1 MERKVHSWTP
11 HEDELLVGCLK
22 EIVVEGGLDFEN
34 ISKPFLYKTIENMIN
49 DGSNGSVIKANDI
62 CMRMKTMKNDWL
74 TIYDMIHIQENPGFQ
89 WDSEKNCIVAEDN
102 VWTDYIN
109 VSHCK

>member
-1 MERKVHSWTP
+1 MK
-11 HEDELLVGCLK
+11 DEW
-22 EIVVEGGLDFEN
+22 F
-34 ISKPFLYKTIENMIN
+34 
-49 DGSNGSVIKANDI
+49 
-62 CMRMKTMKNDWL
+62 
-74 TIYDMIHIQENPGFQ
+74 TIYDMVHIEDNPGFQ